1 MMIEALCGVV
11 APWRAVMAALLV
23 TLLGLLPAAALELKG
38 HKDRLFAYPGLLAV
52 TEDGAFVVVDYD
64 KKRDIHRRD
73 QEPERRV
80 RSRYVSLKVK
90 RYSRVATH
98 EANGRRVE
106 TGLTGDFAAARFTVI
121 FVHGRGGD
129 QRLGMNDY
137 TFGGNFNRLK
147 NLMVLNGG
155 AYLAPTVA
163 SFDDQGARDVKSL
176 IEAGRAPVVL
186 ACASMGSIICS
197 KLARDTSVVERLAGM
212 VLLGGAPDMG
222 LAKSAAVKARV
233 PIMFTHGSDD
243 SVYAWRSQK
252 AAFDVVRASSADYPA
267 RFVLFDTGSHGTP
280 IRMTDWKQTLE
291 FVLSRR

>member
-1 MMIEALCGVV
+1 MRLC
-11 APWRAVMAALLV
+11 AVFLHRHVLL
-23 TLLGLLPAAALELKG
+23 LCPACSHCWLRGPPLRFELNG
-38 HKDRLFAYPGLLAV
+38 HKDRLFAYPGILAV

-80 RSRYVSLKVK
+80 RSRYVSLRVK
-90 RYSRVATH
+90 RHSRIAEH
-98 EANGRRVE
+98 QANGRTIE
-106 TGLTGDFAAARFTVI
+106 TGVTGDFAAARFTVI

-147 NLMVLNGG
+147 NLMVANGG
-155 AYLAPTVA
+155 AYLAPTIT
-163 SFDDQGARDVKSL
+163 SFDKTGARDVKAL
-176 IEAGRAPVVL
+176 IEAGPAPVVL

-197 KLARDTSVVERLAGM
+197 RLANDPVVVSRLAGM

-222 LAKSAAVKARV
+222 ISRSAAVKARV
-233 PIMFTHGSDD
+233 PIVFTHGSED
-243 SVYAWRSQK
+243 SVYAWQSQK
-252 AAFDVVRASSADYPA
+252 AVFDVVRATSADYPA

-280 IRMTDWKQTLE
+280 IRMTDWKTSLE
-291 FVLSRR
+291 FLLRR

>member
-1 MMIEALCGVV
+1 MTNEALRSVLALAGAAFVSCVLALVV
-11 APWRAVMAALLV
+11 AW
-23 TLLGLLPAAALELKG
+23 PAAALELRG
-38 HKDRLFAYPGLLAV
+38 HKDRLFAYPGILAV

-80 RSRYVSLKVK
+80 RSRYVSLAVK
-90 RYSRVATH
+90 RHSRIAEH
-98 EANGRRVE
+98 LANGRAIE
-106 TGLTGDFAAARFTVI
+106 TGVTGDFAAARFTVI

-147 NLMVLNGG
+147 NLMVANGG
-155 AYLAPTVA
+155 AYLAPTIG
-163 SFDDQGARDVKSL
+163 SFDDKGAQDVKAL
-176 IEAGRAPVVL
+176 VLAGPAPVVL

-197 KLARDTSVVERLAGM
+197 KLANDPAMVSRLAGM

-222 LAKSAAVKARV
+222 LSRSAAVKARM
-233 PIMFTHGSDD
+233 PIMFTHGSED
-243 SVYAWRSQK
+243 SVYPWQSQK
-252 AAFDVVRASSADYPA
+252 AVFDQVRATSANYPA

-280 IRMTDWKQTLE
+280 IRMTDWKTTLE
-291 FVLSRR
+291 FVLSR